1 MKAIL
6 KFMVVM
12 CVLVSGCS
20 CDVTSFRD
28 CYAKCFIFCMIEPNK
43 SLCTCTTQCLKE
55 CIFPSL
61 PSTMAVDPHTQNLGY
76 CKLGCA
82 TSLCSNISKAHNPGD
97 RAANAVS
104 ERRDWRGGCV
114 GQIRYFWWRR
124 ADDGRRK
131 LERPNEND

>member
-6 KFMVVM
+6 KFMGVM

-61 PSTMAVDPHTQNLGY
+61 PSTMDVDPHTQNLGY

-82 TSLCSNISKAHNPGD
+82 TSLCSKISKAHNPDGK
-97 RAANAVS
+97 NVES
-104 ERRDWRGGCV
+104 CV
-114 GQIRYFWWRR
+114 GSCSNKCALSYSS
-124 ADDGRRK
+124 
-131 LERPNEND
+131 LSP